1 MTEQEHWLPVVGYE
15 GLYEVSDQGRVRS
28 LDRCVRAR
36 DNGVRLAEGRLLNA
50 TTLRSGHKRV
60 KLSNDTNC
68 KMALVHRL
76 VLEAFIG
83 PAPEGKPLAL
93 HNNDIPDDNRIE
105 NLRWGSYRDNQMD
118 RVRNGRDAN
127 KNKTHCP
134 QGHEY
139 TEENTYSWKRGW
151 RACRTCQKQNRD
163 RHRNKSRPYKNGKRY

>member
-28 LDRCVRAR
+28 LDRWVRAR

-50 TTLRSGHKRV
+50 ATLRSGHKRV
-60 KLSNDTNC
+60 TLSNDTNC
-68 KMALVHRL
+68 KRALVHRL
-76 VLEAFIG
+76 VLEAFVG

-93 HNNDIPDDNRIE
+93 HNNDISDDNRIE
-105 NLRWGSYRDNQMD
+105 NLRWGSYHDNQMD
-118 RVRNGRDAN
+118 RVRNGRDTN

-139 TEENTYSWKRGW
+139 TEENTYVDGRGW
-151 RACRTCQKQNRD
+151 RACRTCQKQNSD
-163 RHRNKSRPYKNGKRY
+163 RYRNKSRPYKNGKMY